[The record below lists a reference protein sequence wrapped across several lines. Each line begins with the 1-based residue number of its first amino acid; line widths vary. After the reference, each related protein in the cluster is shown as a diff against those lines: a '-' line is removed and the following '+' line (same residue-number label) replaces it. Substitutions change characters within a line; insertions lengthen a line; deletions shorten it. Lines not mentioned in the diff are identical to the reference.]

1 MFQITH
7 LISALFSIASAAI
20 YGYVA
25 ARLHQRTIPNPGA
38 RLAWQLFDLWWYCV
52 AATTLMSGIQNGIG
66 AFNLASLPFIVALT
80 YVNILL
86 ICIALWGLLYY
97 LVYLFTGSQRF
108 LVPLTIFYVLYCVLL
123 IYLITASDPA
133 RVEIGRWTT
142 QLVYAHP
149 LAGPFFSLALVLLVF
164 PQILA
169 SLTYFTLFFRVREST
184 QRYRILL
191 VSWCIILWFGS
202 AFVASVA
209 GLSQEDWWQ
218 IVSRL
223 LGWARR
229 WGFCLRISRRQS
241 SSEDLELYPLRS
253 KYKQHISK

>member
-1 MFQITH
+1 VRGILH
-7 LISALFSIASAAI
+7 LL
-20 YGYVA
+20 
-25 ARLHQRTIPNPGA
+25 
-38 RLAWQLFDLWWYCV
+38 
-52 AATTLMSGIQNGIG
+52 G
-66 AFNLASLPFIVALT
+66 AFNIVSLPLFVALT
-80 YVNILL
+80 HVNILL

-108 LVPLTIFYVLYCVLL
+108 LIPLTIFYILYYVLL
-123 IYLITASDPA
+123 VYYITASDPA
-133 RVEIGRWTT
+133 RVEITRWRT

-149 LAGPFFSLALVLLVF
+149 VTGSLFTVVLVLLVF

-169 SLTYFTLFFRVREST
+169 ALAYFALFFRVREAT

-202 AFVASVA
+202 AFVASVT

-223 LGWARR
+223 IGLGAALGILFAYFPPGIIRR
-229 WGFCLRISRRQS
+229 RFGIASISEQM
-241 SSEDLELYPLRS
+241 
-253 KYKQHISK
+253 QA

>member
-7 LISALFSIASAAI
+7 LISALFSVVSAAI

-25 ARLHQRTIPNPGA
+25 ARLRQRTISNPGA
-38 RLAWQLFDLWWYCV
+38 RFAWQLFGLWWYSL
-52 AATTLMSGIQNGIG
+52 AATTLVSGFLHLLG
-66 AFNLASLPFIVALT
+66 AFNIVSLPFFVALT
-80 YVNILL
+80 HVNLLL

-108 LVPLTIFYVLYCVLL
+108 LAPLTIFYVLYYVLL
-123 IYLITASDPA
+123 VYYITASDPA
-133 RVEIGRWTT
+133 RVEITRWTT
-142 QLVYAHP
+142 QLVYARP
-149 LAGPFFSLALVLLVF
+149 ITGPFFSLVLILLVF

-169 SLTYFTLFFRVREST
+169 SLAYFTLFFRVREAT
-184 QRYRILL
+184 QRYRVLL

-202 AFVASVA
+202 AFVASVT

-223 LGWARR
+223 IGLGAALGILFAYFPPGIIRR
-229 WGFCLRISRRQS
+229 RFGIASIAEQM
-241 SSEDLELYPLRS
+241 
-253 KYKQHISK
+253 QA

>member
-25 ARLHQRTIPNPGA
+25 ARLRQRTISNPDA
-38 RLAWQLFDLWWYCV
+38 RFAWQLFGLWWYSL
-52 AATTLMSGIQNGIG
+52 AATTLVGSILNLLG
-66 AFNLASLPFIVALT
+66 AFNVVSLPPFVVLT

-97 LVYLFTGSQRF
+97 LVYLFTGSQR
-108 LVPLTIFYVLYCVLL
+108 LLIPLTIFYVLYYVLL
-123 IYLITASDPA
+123 VFLITVSDPA
-133 RVEIGRWTT
+133 RVEITRWDT

-149 LAGPFFSLALVLLVF
+149 ITGPFFSLALVLLVF

-169 SLTYFTLFFRVREST
+169 SLAYFTLFFRVRDAT
-184 QRYRILL
+184 QRYRVLL

-202 AFVASVA
+202 ALVASLA
-209 GLSQEDWWQ
+209 GLSREDWWQ
-218 IVSRL
+218 I
-223 LGWARR
+223 ARR
-229 WGFCLRISRRQS
+229 LIGLGAALGILFAYLPPGIIRRRFGIASISEQM
-241 SSEDLELYPLRS
+241 
-253 KYKQHISK
+253 QA

>member
-1 MFQITH
+1 MFQITL
-7 LISALFSIASAAI
+7 LISTLFSIASAAI

-25 ARLHQRTIPNPGA
+25 ARLRQRTISNPGA
-38 RLAWQLFDLWWYCV
+38 RLAWQLFSLWWSCL

-66 AFNLASLPFIVALT
+66 AFNLVSLPFFVALT
-80 YVNILL
+80 YVGILF

-97 LVYLFTGSQRF
+97 LVYLFMGNRRF
-108 LVPLTIFYVLYCVLL
+108 LVPLTIFYVLYYFLL
-123 IYLITASDPA
+123 IYLITASDPT

-149 LAGPFFSLALVLLVF
+149 LTSPFFSLALVLLVF

-169 SLTYFTLFFRVREST
+169 SLAYFTLFFRVREAT

-218 IVSRL
+218 VVSRL
-223 LGWARR
+223 IGLGAAIGIFFAYFPPAIIRQR
-229 WGFCLRISRRQS
+229 FGIASISEHTQA
-241 SSEDLELYPLRS
+241 
-253 KYKQHISK
+253 

>member
-1 MFQITH
+1 MFQITL

-25 ARLHQRTIPNPGA
+25 ARLRQRTISNPGA
-38 RLAWQLFDLWWYCV
+38 RFAWQLFGLWWYCL
-52 AATTLMSGIQNGIG
+52 AATTLVSGLLHSLG
-66 AFNLASLPFIVALT
+66 AFNIVSLPFFVALT
-80 YVNILL
+80 YINLLL

-108 LVPLTIFYVLYCVLL
+108 LVPLTIFYVLYYVLL
-123 IYLITASDPA
+123 VYYITASDPA
-133 RVEIGRWTT
+133 RVEITRWTT
-142 QLVYAHP
+142 RLVYADP
-149 LAGPFFSLALVLLVF
+149 ITGPFFSLVLVLLVF

-169 SLTYFTLFFRVREST
+169 SLAYFTLFFRVREAT
-184 QRYRILL
+184 QRYRVLL

-202 AFVASVA
+202 AFVASVT

-223 LGWARR
+223 IGLGAALGILFAYFPPEMIRR
-229 WGFCLRISRRQS
+229 RFGIASIAEQV
-241 SSEDLELYPLRS
+241 
-253 KYKQHISK
+253 

>member
-7 LISALFSIASAAI
+7 LISTLFSIASAAI

-25 ARLHQRTIPNPGA
+25 ARLSQRAISNPGA
-38 RLAWQLFDLWWYCV
+38 RFAWRSFGLWWYSL
-52 AATTLMSGIQNGIG
+52 AATTLVGGILHLLG
-66 AFNLASLPFIVALT
+66 AFNIVSLPLFVALT

-108 LVPLTIFYVLYCVLL
+108 LIPLTIFYVLYYVLL
-123 IYLITASDPA
+123 VYSITVSDPA

-149 LAGPFFSLALVLLVF
+149 LTGPFFSLALVLLVF

-169 SLTYFTLFFRVREST
+169 SLAYFTLFFHVREAT
-184 QRYRILL
+184 QRYRVLL

-209 GLSQEDWWQ
+209 GLSRENWWQ

-223 LGWARR
+223 IGLGAAMGILFAYLPPAIIRR
-229 WGFCLRISRRQS
+229 RFGIASIAEQA
-241 SSEDLELYPLRS
+241 
-253 KYKQHISK
+253 QA

>member
-25 ARLHQRTIPNPGA
+25 ARLSQRTISNPGA
-38 RLAWQLFDLWWYCV
+38 RFAWQLFGLWWYCL
-52 AATTLMSGIQNGIG
+52 AATTLVSGLLHSLG
-66 AFNLASLPFIVALT
+66 AFNIVSLPLFIALT
-80 YVNILL
+80 HVNILL

-108 LVPLTIFYVLYCVLL
+108 LVPLTIFYVLYYVLL
-123 IYLITASDPA
+123 VYYITASDPA
-133 RVEIGRWTT
+133 RVEITRWTT
-142 QLVYAHP
+142 RLVYADP
-149 LAGPFFSLALVLLVF
+149 ITGPFFSLVLVLLVF

-169 SLTYFTLFFRVREST
+169 SLAYFTLFFRVREAT
-184 QRYRILL
+184 QRYRVLL

-202 AFVASVA
+202 AFVASVT

-218 IVSRL
+218 ILSRL
-223 LGWARR
+223 IGLGAALGILFAYFPPGIIRR
-229 WGFCLRISRRQS
+229 RFGIASIA
-241 SSEDLELYPLRS
+241 E
-253 KYKQHISK
+253 

>member
-25 ARLHQRTIPNPGA
+25 ARLRQRTVSNPGA
-38 RLAWQLFDLWWYCV
+38 RFAWQLFGLWWYCL
-52 AATTLMSGIQNGIG
+52 AATTLVSGLLHSLG
-66 AFNLASLPFIVALT
+66 AFNIVSLPLFIALT
-80 YVNILL
+80 HVNILL

-108 LVPLTIFYVLYCVLL
+108 LVPLTIFYVLYYVLL
-123 IYLITASDPA
+123 VYYITASDPA
-133 RVEIGRWTT
+133 RVEITRWTT
-142 QLVYAHP
+142 RLVYADP
-149 LAGPFFSLALVLLVF
+149 ITGPFFSLVLVLLVF

-169 SLTYFTLFFRVREST
+169 SLAYFTLFFRVREAT
-184 QRYRILL
+184 QRYRVLL

-202 AFVASVA
+202 AFVASVT

-223 LGWARR
+223 IGLGAALGILFAYFPPGIIRR
-229 WGFCLRISRRQS
+229 RFGIASIAEQM
-241 SSEDLELYPLRS
+241 
-253 KYKQHISK
+253 QA

>member
-7 LISALFSIASAAI
+7 LIGTLFSIASAAI

-25 ARLHQRTIPNPGA
+25 ARLRQRTISNPGA
-38 RLAWQLFDLWWYCV
+38 RLAWQLFSLWWYCL
-52 AATTLMSGIQNGIG
+52 AATTLVSGLLHLLG
-66 AFNLASLPFIVALT
+66 AFNIVSLPPFVALT

-97 LVYLFTGSQRF
+97 LVYLFTGSRRI
-108 LVPLTIFYVLYCVLL
+108 LVPLTIFYVLYYALL
-123 IYLITASDPA
+123 VYTITAGDPA
-133 RVEIGRWTT
+133 GVEITRWTT

-149 LAGPFFSLALVLLVF
+149 LTGPFFTLALVLLVF

-169 SLTYFTLFFRVREST
+169 SLAYFTLFFHVREAT

-202 AFVASVA
+202 ALVASVA

-218 IVSRL
+218 ILSRL
-223 LGWARR
+223 IGLGAAVGILLAYLPPEIIRR
-229 WGFCLRISRRQS
+229 RFGIASIAEQV
-241 SSEDLELYPLRS
+241 
-253 KYKQHISK
+253 QA

>member
-25 ARLHQRTIPNPGA
+25 ARQRQRTVSNPGA
-38 RLAWQLFDLWWYCV
+38 RLAWKLFGLWWYCL
-52 AATTLMSGIQNGIG
+52 AATTLVSGLLHSLG
-66 AFNLASLPFIVALT
+66 AFNIVSLPLFIALT
-80 YVNILL
+80 HVNILL

-108 LVPLTIFYVLYCVLL
+108 LVPLTIFYVLYYVLL
-123 IYLITASDPA
+123 VYYITASDPA
-133 RVEIGRWTT
+133 HVEITRWTT
-142 QLVYAHP
+142 RLVYADP
-149 LAGPFFSLALVLLVF
+149 ITGPFFSLVLVLLVF

-169 SLTYFTLFFRVREST
+169 SLAYFTLFFRVREAT
-184 QRYRILL
+184 QRYRVLL

-202 AFVASVA
+202 AFVASVT

-218 IVSRL
+218 ILSRL
-223 LGWARR
+223 IGLGAALGILCAYFPPGIIRR
-229 WGFCLRISRRQS
+229 RFGIASIAEQM
-241 SSEDLELYPLRS
+241 
-253 KYKQHISK
+253 QA

>member
-7 LISALFSIASAAI
+7 LISTLFSIASAAI

-25 ARLHQRTIPNPGA
+25 ARLSQRTISDPGA
-38 RLAWQLFDLWWYCV
+38 RFAWQLFGLWWYCL
-52 AATTLMSGIQNGIG
+52 AATTLLGGILHLLG
-66 AFNLASLPFIVALT
+66 AFNIVSLPLFVALT

-97 LVYLFTGSQRF
+97 LVYLFTGSRRF
-108 LVPLTIFYVLYCVLL
+108 LILLTIFYVLYYVLL
-123 IYLITASDPA
+123 VYYITASDPA
-133 RVEIGRWTT
+133 RVEITRWRT

-149 LAGPFFSLALVLLVF
+149 LTGPFFTLALVLLVF

-169 SLTYFTLFFRVREST
+169 ALAYFTLFFRVREAT

-191 VSWCIILWFGS
+191 VSWCVILWFGS
-202 AFVASVA
+202 AFAASAA
-209 GLSQEDWWQ
+209 GLSREDWWQ

-223 LGWARR
+223 IGLGAAMGILFAYLPPAIIRR
-229 WGFCLRISRRQS
+229 RFGIASIAEQM
-241 SSEDLELYPLRS
+241 
-253 KYKQHISK
+253 QA

>member
-7 LISALFSIASAAI
+7 LVSTLFSIASAAI

-25 ARLHQRTIPNPGA
+25 ARLRQRTISNPGA
-38 RLAWQLFDLWWYCV
+38 RLAWQLFGLWWYCV
-52 AATTLMSGIQNGIG
+52 AATTLVDGILHLLG
-66 AFNLASLPFIVALT
+66 AFNIVSLPFFVALT

-108 LVPLTIFYVLYCVLL
+108 LIPLTIFYILYYVLL
-123 IYLITASDPA
+123 VYYITAGDPA
-133 RVEIGRWTT
+133 RVEITRWTT

-149 LAGPFFSLALVLLVF
+149 LTGPFFSLALVLLVF

-169 SLTYFTLFFRVREST
+169 SLAYFTLFFRVREAT

-202 AFVASVA
+202 AFVASAA

-218 IVSRL
+218 ILSRL
-223 LGWARR
+223 IGLGAAMGILCAYFPPEIIRR
-229 WGFCLRISRRQS
+229 RFGIASIAEQM
-241 SSEDLELYPLRS
+241 
-253 KYKQHISK
+253 QA

>member
-1 MFQITH
+1 MFQITL
-7 LISALFSIASAAI
+7 LISALFSIVSAAI

-25 ARLHQRTIPNPGA
+25 GRLRQRVISDSGA
-38 RLAWQLFDLWWYCV
+38 RLAWRLFSLWWYCL

-66 AFNLASLPFIVALT
+66 GLNLGSLPLFVALT
-80 YVNILL
+80 YVGILF

-108 LVPLTIFYVLYCVLL
+108 LVLLTFFYVLYYILL

-149 LAGPFFSLALVLLVF
+149 LTGPFFSLALVLLVV

-169 SLTYFTLFFRVREST
+169 SLAYFTLFFRVREST

-191 VSWCIILWFGS
+191 VSWCIFLWFGS

-223 LGWARR
+223 IGLGAAMGILLAYFPPAIIRR
-229 WGFCLRISRRQS
+229 RFGIASIAEQM
-241 SSEDLELYPLRS
+241 
-253 KYKQHISK
+253 

>member
-7 LISALFSIASAAI
+7 LAGTLFSIASAAI

-25 ARLHQRTIPNPGA
+25 RRLSQRTISNPDA
-38 RLAWQLFDLWWYCV
+38 RFAWRSFDLWWYCL
-52 AATTLMSGIQNGIG
+52 AATTLVRGILHLLG
-66 AFNLASLPFIVALT
+66 AFNIVSLPLFVALT
-80 YVNILL
+80 HVNILL

-108 LVPLTIFYVLYCVLL
+108 LIPLTIFYILYYVLL
-123 IYLITASDPA
+123 VYYITASDPA
-133 RVEIGRWTT
+133 RVEITRWRT

-149 LAGPFFSLALVLLVF
+149 VTGSLFTVVLVLLVF

-169 SLTYFTLFFRVREST
+169 ALAYFALFFRVREAT

-202 AFVASVA
+202 AFVASVT

-223 LGWARR
+223 IGLGAALGILFAYFPPGIIRR
-229 WGFCLRISRRQS
+229 RFGIASISEQM
-241 SSEDLELYPLRS
+241 
-253 KYKQHISK
+253 QA

>member
-7 LISALFSIASAAI
+7 LVSTLFSIASAAI

-25 ARLHQRTIPNPGA
+25 ARLSPRTISNPGA
-38 RLAWQLFDLWWYCV
+38 RLAWQLFGLWWYCV
-52 AATTLMSGIQNGIG
+52 AATTLVGGILHLLG
-66 AFNLASLPFIVALT
+66 AFNIVSLPFFVALT

-108 LVPLTIFYVLYCVLL
+108 LVPLTVFYILYYILL
-123 IYLITASDPA
+123 VYLITVSDPA
-133 RVEIGRWTT
+133 RVEITRWTT

-149 LAGPFFSLALVLLVF
+149 LTGPFFSLALVLLVF

-169 SLTYFTLFFRVREST
+169 SLAYFTLFFRVREAT

-202 AFVASVA
+202 AFVASAA

-218 IVSRL
+218 ILSRL
-223 LGWARR
+223 IGLGAALGILCAYFPPEIIRR
-229 WGFCLRISRRQS
+229 RFGIASIAEQA
-241 SSEDLELYPLRS
+241 
-253 KYKQHISK
+253 QA